1 MRRNFQIIILCI
13 GFLLGVIF
21 AANYQVDVWVVL
33 FLIVIFV
40 AIATLFYI
48 KSPIGYVLFLV
59 IGILVGIWRYDIF
72 LHQQLP
78 SALVYENQKVTVV
91 GTVDGEPRWDEYRNY
106 VFYINNG
113 YINNRPVDGL
123 VRVKS
128 ITGVAKEGQV
138 VKASGKLKAGQ
149 GKAESYISYAEV
161 EIVNTNQPA
170 EIKIKSI
177 FLRGL
182 SNTLPPDSAA
192 FMSGILI
199 GARSAL
205 PKAYTDILTSLG
217 LTHIVAV
224 SGYNLTI
231 LVGFLNRRFAKNWR
245 WGSLVGSLWIILG
258 FVIISGASASILRAG
273 IMSAIFLI
281 VNYYGKKLN
290 LLVCMSIA
298 ATTMIMAQPQ
308 SLLSDI
314 GWQLSFLSLFGITV
328 LSPKISYILPAKP
341 KLLNDILS
349 VTLAAQIATAGLVIY
364 KFGQISV
371 LAPMSN
377 LIIMPIIPLLMLV
390 GFISAVL
397 GILLPNIAYNMFGV
411 YIHNILSTIFDLLAY
426 LSRLRFSTIEFINV
440 PLRYVM
446 AYYVII
452 IIFAI
457 LARRERKISPIDFN
471 RDKINK
477 EDNAKSKAVKGVQD
491 VGA

>member
-1 MRRNFQIIILCI
+1 MRRNIQIVVLGSSFLIGIIL
-13 GFLLGVIF
+13 
-21 AANYQVDVWVVL
+21 AANYKFDILPYLYAIFLAASIALLFIVKSKIGYIL
-33 FLIVIFV
+33 FLG
-40 AIATLFYI
+40 L
-48 KSPIGYVLFLV
+48 GL
-59 IGILVGIWRYDIF
+59 ILGIWRYDIF

-78 SALVYENQKVTVV
+78 SALIYQDQKVTIV
-91 GTVDGEPRWDEYRNY
+91 GRVEGEPRWDEYKNY
-106 VFYINNG
+106 VFYISNAN
-113 YINNRPVDGL
+113 INNQFVNGL
-123 VRVKS
+123 VRIKA
-128 ITGVAKEGQV
+128 ITGVAKEGQI
-138 VKASGKLKAGQ
+138 VKVDGKLKVGQ
-149 GKAESYISYAEV
+149 GKADSYISYAEV
-161 EIVNTNQPA
+161 EIVNTNQPV
-170 EIKIKSI
+170 EIKIKSL

-205 PKAYTDILTSLG
+205 PKVCTDILTSLG

-273 IMSAIFLI
+273 IMSAIFL
-281 VNYYGKKLN
+281 VANYYGKKLN

-298 ATTMIMAQPQ
+298 AATMIMAQPQ
-308 SLLSDI
+308 SLLSDL
-314 GWQLSFLSLFGITV
+314 GWQLSFLSLFGITI

-364 KFGQISV
+364 KFGQIS
-371 LAPMSN
+371 LMAPISN
-377 LIIMPIIPLLMLV
+377 LIIMPLIPILMLI
-390 GFISAVL
+390 GFIAAIL

-411 YIHNILSTIFDLLAY
+411 YVHNILSTIFDLLAY
-426 LSRLRFSTIEFINV
+426 LSRLKFSTVELKNV
-440 PLRYVM
+440 PLRFVL
-446 AYYVII
+446 AYYSLII
-452 IIFAI
+452 TFAI
-457 LARRERKISPIDFN
+457 LARRERTISPTGLN

-477 EDNAKSKAVKGVQD
+477 EDNTKSKVVKGVQD